1 MIFGE
6 EREIRMKRYRLFTL
20 SLAMTAALLFI
31 LFSVRLG
38 GAPLA
43 AKTENN
49 YAPPNAVP
57 SGPSDW
63 PQWRGPERNG
73 VSKDTGLL
81 KQWPTSGPQ
90 RNWSISKLGEGF
102 GSIAIR
108 GDRIYAQGTSGSE
121 SMIYCLNRDDGK
133 TVWSAALGPKVNDG
147 RGNGP
152 RSTPTVDDD
161 RVYALTENGDLACL
175 RSRDGSPVWR
185 KNILKEFGGSNPG
198 WLISESPLVD
208 GDRLIVTPGG
218 RGAGMVALD
227 KMTGKEIWRAKDI
240 SEEAGYS
247 SAIAAD
253 VGGVRT
259 VMNFTSRAA
268 VGVRASDGKLMWRN
282 SSAANGTANCTTPVF
297 ADNKVFFTSDY
308 GTGGALLGLSAQN
321 GEVKAQELYFTKEMK
336 NHHGGVVL
344 VNGYLYGFSGNSGL
358 TCIEFA
364 TGKRMWVNRSVGKG
378 SLAYA
383 DGMLYLLSEKNAVGL
398 AEANPN
404 AYVEKGRFSIPDQGK
419 DSWAHPVVAGGK
431 LYIRDQGT
439 LTSYDVKTRDNP

>member
-1 MIFGE
+1 
-6 EREIRMKRYRLFTL
+6 MKHNRILTL
-20 SLAMTAALLFI
+20 SLALPAALLI
-31 LFSVRLG
+31 IWFSVH
-38 GAPLA
+38 ASSV
-43 AKTENN
+43 TVNH
-49 YAPPNAVP
+49 YAPPNTVP

-73 VSKDTGLL
+73 LSKDTGLI
-81 KQWPTSGPQ
+81 KQWPSSGPQ
-90 RNWSISKLGEGF
+90 RAWSISTLGEGY
-102 GSIAIR
+102 GSLAIK
-108 GDRIYAQGTSGSE
+108 GDRIFVQGTRGGE
-121 SMIYCLNRDDGK
+121 SMVFCLNSAEGES
-133 TVWSAALGPKVNDG
+133 VWSAALGPKVNDG

-175 RSRDGSPVWR
+175 RALDGSPVWR

-198 WLISESPLVD
+198 WLISESPLID
-208 GDRLIVTPGG
+208 GDRVIVTPGG

-227 KMTGKEIWRAKDI
+227 KMTGKEIWRSKDL
-240 SEEAGYS
+240 SDEAGYS
-247 SAIAAD
+247 SCIAAD

-259 VMNFTSRAA
+259 IMNFTSRAG
-268 VGVRASDGKLMWRN
+268 VGVRASDGKLMWSN
-282 SSAANGTANCTTPVF
+282 SSAANGTANCATPVF
-297 ADNKVFFTSDY
+297 AEGKVFFTSDY
-308 GTGGALLGLSAQN
+308 GTGAALLGLSAQG

-344 VNGYLYGFSGNSGL
+344 VNGYLYGFSGGSGL

-378 SLAYA
+378 SLTYA
-383 DGMLYLLSEKNAVGL
+383 DGMLYLLGEKQVVGL

-404 AYVEKGRFSIPDQGK
+404 SYVEKGRFSIPDQGK
-419 DSWAHPVVAGGK
+419 DSWAHPVVIGGK

-439 LTSYDVKTRDNP
+439 LTVYDVNAK